1 VLQWSLLS
9 PSLCSREAAK
19 PRSGIR
25 FARSR
30 GGAETVQPASTDNS
44 LPSCRARPG
53 IHRAAYPVADSLG
66 HPWTPGQARGDG
78 ARVASA
84 PSPLTSPRPR
94 VSARTPF
101 FAPSRLRVESS
112 QMLTLN
118 SRPICS
124 REGAKTRSENRFAPR
139 RGGAEMVQPAS
150 TDSPLPSCRARPGI
164 HRATYPAADS
174 LGDRWTPGQARGDGA
189 RVARALS
196 PLSSPRLRVSARTK
210 PCFAASRLRVDLTP
224 C

>member
-1 VLQWSLLS
+1 MLQWSLLS
-9 PSLCSREAAK
+9 LSLCSREAAK

-30 GGAETVQPASTDNS
+30 GGAETVQPASTDSS
-44 LPSCRARPG
+44 LPSCRARAG
-53 IHRAAYPVADSLG
+53 IHRAAYPVGDGLG
-66 HPWTPGQARGDG
+66 DRWTPGQARGDA
-78 ARVASA
+78 ARAVRE
-84 PSPLTSPRPR
+84 PSPRLRA
-94 VSARTPF
+94 SARTPF

-139 RGGAEMVQPAS
+139 RGGAEMLRRVS
-150 TDSPLPSCRARPGI
+150 TASPLPSCRARPGI
-164 HRATYPAADS
+164 HRAAYPAADG
-174 LGDRWTPGQARGDGA
+174 LGDRWTPGQARGDGEC
-189 RVARALS
+189 VANALS
-196 PLSSPRLRVSARTK
+196 PLSSPRLRVSART
-210 PCFAASRLRVDLTP
+210 PFFAASRLRVDPKP